1 MESLAKILDRTIS
14 ETDMNVHVIKEVK
27 YSKNYEKEAKAMD
40 YTFHDCKMVVDG
52 DFPDGRVSVTTYR
65 ID

>member
-1 MESLAKILDRTIS
+1 
-14 ETDMNVHVIKEVK
+14 
-27 YSKNYEKEAKAMD
+27 MD